1 MSQQH
6 LEMHH
11 AKGWGGGRCWKGKF
25 AAVMGDQDLG
35 PEKEAEEAASRGPH
49 LTPAVGLCS
58 EATGGL

>member
-1 MSQQH
+1 
-6 LEMHH
+6 MHH

-35 PEKEAEEAASRGPH
+35 PEKEAEEAASRGPQ